1 MNKKRVTISLTEQ
14 AIKNLEKLAK
24 LTARSKS
31 NLIEVLLA
39 EEVKHH
45 E

>member
-1 MNKKRVTISLTEQ
+1 MNKKRVTLSLSEQ
-14 AIKNLEKLAK
+14 AIKDLEKLAK

-39 EEVKHH
+39 QEVKNH